1 MEGIISGSY
10 KNAGKET
17 NMRITIVDEKGV
29 VIADSDEQPSLMDNH
44 LNRPEIIQSKLNEVG
59 SSQRFST
66 TLNQEMMYLA
76 IPILLDKY
84 NWTVRVSMSLSSL
97 EMIIE
102 DLQKQVV
109 YLGVIIGFS
118 LLLISFYFSRKVT
131 IPLQL
136 MRKDAESFVETFQL
150 SDPIPIPKTK
160 ELASLAI
167 SLNKMAVEIEKIRII
182 QHEKDDREELLS
194 SMHDGI
200 ISLDNKMKV
209 LSINDIAK
217 EYLHIEAE
225 NIIGE
230 KAASIIRQKKVT
242 SFIKKVKKK
251 KGKTQDE
258 IVIKTNKKRTIIF
271 NGTPLIKEK
280 IVSGIL
286 ITMTDVTFQKQL
298 ERLRQDFVANVSH
311 ELKTPITS
319 MLGYME
325 IIQSSNIEDDK
336 KHEFYGK
343 VLNQTNRMNDII
355 DDLLRLSKIESQRR

>member
-1 MEGIISGSY
+1 
-10 KNAGKET
+10 
-17 NMRITIVDEKGV
+17 
-29 VIADSDEQPSLMDNH
+29 MDNH
-44 LNRPEIIQSKLNEVG
+44 SNRPEIIQSKLNGVG

-76 IPILLDKY
+76 IPILLDKN
-84 NWTVRVSMSLSSL
+84 NWTVRVSVSLNSL
-97 EMIIE
+97 EMIIK
-102 DLQKQVV
+102 DLQKQVA
-109 YLGVIIGFS
+109 YLGVIIGLS

-167 SLNKMAVEIEKIRII
+167 SLNKMAVEIEKKIRII

-194 SMHDGI
+194 SMQDGI

-225 NIIGE
+225 NIIGK
-230 KAASIIRQKKVT
+230 KATSIIRQNKVT

-280 IVSGIL
+280 TVSGIL
-286 ITMTDVTFQKQL
+286 IVFAPHLIASSTVLHIKSIL
-298 ERLRQDFVANVSH
+298 VLVPSSQDHS
-311 ELKTPITS
+311 TS
-319 MLGYME
+319 SVNFLA
-325 IIQSSNIEDDK
+325 
-336 KHEFYGK
+336 
-343 VLNQTNRMNDII
+343 
-355 DDLLRLSKIESQRR
+355 

>member
-1 MEGIISGSY
+1 MEGNHFRILI
-10 KNAGKET
+10 KTAGKET
-17 NMRITIVDEKGV
+17 NMRITIVDESGV

-44 LNRPEIIQSKLNEVG
+44 LNRPEIIQSKLNGVG

-76 IPILLDKY
+76 IPILLDKN

-97 EMIIE
+97 EMIIK

-167 SLNKMAVEIEKIRII
+167 SLNKMAVEIEKKIRII

-194 SMHDGI
+194 SMQDGI

-230 KAASIIRQKKVT
+230 KATSIIRQKKVT

-251 KGKTQDE
+251 RVKHKT
-258 IVIKTNKKRTIIF
+258 K
-271 NGTPLIKEK
+271 
-280 IVSGIL
+280 
-286 ITMTDVTFQKQL
+286 
-298 ERLRQDFVANVSH
+298 
-311 ELKTPITS
+311 
-319 MLGYME
+319 
-325 IIQSSNIEDDK
+325 
-336 KHEFYGK
+336 
-343 VLNQTNRMNDII
+343 
-355 DDLLRLSKIESQRR
+355 